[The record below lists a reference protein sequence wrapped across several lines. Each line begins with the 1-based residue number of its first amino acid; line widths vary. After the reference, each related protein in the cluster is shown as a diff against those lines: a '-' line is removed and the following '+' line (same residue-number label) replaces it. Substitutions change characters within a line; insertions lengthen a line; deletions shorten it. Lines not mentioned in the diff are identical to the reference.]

1 MGSSKMFF
9 KKILPIIAILT
20 VFFSFSIGFPGQAA
34 SQENIKI
41 YIGGEEKLF
50 DVSPQVFN
58 GSTFLPMRGI
68 FESLGAQVSWD
79 DAQKRVTAVRKAVKI
94 SLKVG
99 ETSATVNGKTVKLD
113 KAPLVYKGTTMV
125 PVRFV
130 SEALGETVEWD
141 QNARSVYIGGRPYI
155 SSETKQVKV
164 NGKTFSLNIVRVDLN
179 NKKIGMKIVLAKD
192 ALGFTE
198 SLKDMAKRNHALAAI
213 NGTYFNAY
221 EDLKEPTGN
230 IMVDHRVV
238 HLGNYGTTFG
248 FTDDNQV
255 RFDVVKF
262 MINGITNKD
271 GRDIEWEPYAINR
284 TPPANL
290 STIVLY
296 TPDRGSETRFNS
308 GISVV
313 VENGVI
319 TKHLNGNVVIP
330 KNGFVVNLSGTETR
344 YLDRFPIGGKASF
357 SPAFEPSGTDVSFWQ
372 KAAGALGV
380 GPRLITDG
388 KITVDP
394 ISEGFSSEKILSYS
408 MARSAIGVT
417 ANNMLLMVTVNRATI
432 RELASIMHS
441 LGAYNAMNLDGG
453 ASSGLYYGG
462 RYLTAPGRD
471 LSNALIIYK
480 KND

>member
-1 MGSSKMFF
+1 MGVFKMSF
-9 KKILPIIAILT
+9 KKFLPIIAILT

-50 DVSPQVFN
+50 DVPPQVFN
-58 GSTFLPMRGI
+58 GYTFLPIRGI
-68 FESLGAQVSWD
+68 FESLGAQVFWD
-79 DAQKRVTAVRKAVKI
+79 NAQRRVTAVRKAVKI

-99 ETSATVNGKTVKLD
+99 ETSATVNGKSVKLD

-130 SEALGETVEWD
+130 SEALGEAVEWD
-141 QNARSVYIGGRPYI
+141 QNARSVYIGGR
-155 SSETKQVKV
+155 
-164 NGKTFSLNIVRVDLN
+164 
-179 NKKIGMKIVLAKD
+179 A
-192 ALGFTE
+192 
-198 SLKDMAKRNHALAAI
+198 H
-213 NGTYFNAY
+213 
-221 EDLKEPTGN
+221 
-230 IMVDHRVV
+230 
-238 HLGNYGTTFG
+238 
-248 FTDDNQV
+248 
-255 RFDVVKF
+255 
-262 MINGITNKD
+262 
-271 GRDIEWEPYAINR
+271 
-284 TPPANL
+284 
-290 STIVLY
+290 
-296 TPDRGSETRFNS
+296 
-308 GISVV
+308 
-313 VENGVI
+313 
-319 TKHLNGNVVIP
+319 
-330 KNGFVVNLSGTETR
+330 
-344 YLDRFPIGGKASF
+344 F
-357 SPAFEPSGTDVSFWQ
+357 SPEFEPASTDKSFWQ

-432 RELASIMHS
+432 RELVSIMHS